1 MFKITNFSQKSS
13 SIPHFSTLK
22 KHYFLATLSLPFL
35 LLSQTTIISA
45 QPTNL
50 KNGHS
55 NLELGVSPSEI
66 AQDLVTKHLDNN
78 NKLLS
83 DNYDSSEAAD
93 FSTGFEDLDYWALE
107 LELAQEMVR
116 LNKQKK
122 FIEDQ
127 NELRKKMINSE
138 VSVGSRKGVDI
149 NSQKLN
155 TWQATEGVVDALIR
169 SGIQENKSKT
179 VKRAASKSV
188 EQRMLSAKYNRRG
201 GAQNFESSD
210 SNKPQ
215 QMSPDVRLDEAGV
228 RNEEQ
233 KTPSRQQQR
242 QQVSTASP
250 LEKRPNFDF
259 AEISHSDGDSDFS
272 HHFVFPEWESTQKTP
287 VKILESSN
295 NNAIVKS
302 HIIDK
307 LKTILRQ

>member
-35 LLSQTTIISA
+35 LLSQSTIISA

-66 AQDLVTKHLDNN
+66 AQDLVTNHLDKN

-169 SGIQENKSKT
+169 RHLKNCWDFGFLGGE
-179 VKRAASKSV
+179 KRV
-188 EQRMLSAKYNRRG
+188 FSAKTWKFGENLQFFR
-201 GAQNFESSD
+201 
-210 SNKPQ
+210 
-215 QMSPDVRLDEAGV
+215 
-228 RNEEQ
+228 
-233 KTPSRQQQR
+233 
-242 QQVSTASP
+242 
-250 LEKRPNFDF
+250 
-259 AEISHSDGDSDFS
+259 EISVFTRIYQPDFYDS
-272 HHFVFPEWESTQKTP
+272 VF
-287 VKILESSN
+287 
-295 NNAIVKS
+295 
-302 HIIDK
+302 
-307 LKTILRQ
+307 TIGHPRK